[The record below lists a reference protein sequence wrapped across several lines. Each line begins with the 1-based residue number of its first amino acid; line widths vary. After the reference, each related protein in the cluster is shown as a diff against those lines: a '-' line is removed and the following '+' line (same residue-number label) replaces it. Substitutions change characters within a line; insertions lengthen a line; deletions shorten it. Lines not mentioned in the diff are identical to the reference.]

1 MEVEQESQS
10 VSDEVNDSPSVEDL
24 AIFSSYDNELK
35 FPEFLEDGNA
45 AILPEHTY
53 AEIKRGNMKD
63 VRKSSFCWF
72 FNNHHKLSSDKT
84 NTSKGITGVAKI
96 C

>member
-1 MEVEQESQS
+1 MVVDQEALAK
-10 VSDEVNDSPSVEDL
+10 EP

-72 FNNHHKLSSDKT
+72 SIIIT
-84 NTSKGITGVAKI
+84 N
-96 C
+96 